1 MIKMKNYMFELL
13 CQMTIEEAVE
23 MSRELRELSEMS
35 GSERD
40 IYALLN
46 PEADLITAC
55 DKDMIISSREDILMT
70 LN

>member
-1 MIKMKNYMFELL
+1 MFGLL
-13 CQMTIEEAVE
+13 CQMEIEDAIE

-35 GSERD
+35 ESERD

-46 PEADLITAC
+46 PDADLITSC